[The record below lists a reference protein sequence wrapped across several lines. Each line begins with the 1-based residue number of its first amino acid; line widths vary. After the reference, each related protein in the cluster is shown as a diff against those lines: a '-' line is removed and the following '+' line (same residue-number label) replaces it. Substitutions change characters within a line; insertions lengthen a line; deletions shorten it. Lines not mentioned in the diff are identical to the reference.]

1 CAKSVNYE
9 EDNGYYIPTQF
20 DYW

>member
-9 EDNGYYIPTQF
+9 EDNGYYLPTGF